1 MKAPPEPKPLSTVRQ
16 AGLLLFDS
24 IALNL
29 FTESCPAYTTFLA
42 EKEAAEKAAAEALK
56 PAKKAGKKK
65 KGGKKKGK
73 KKGTKK
79 KKKK

>member
-1 MKAPPEPKPLSTVRQ
+1 MKAPPEPKPLSSVRQ
-16 AGLLLFDS
+16 AGLMLFDTM
-24 IALNL
+24 ALNL

-56 PAKKAGKKK
+56 PKKK
-65 KGGKKKGK
+65 TGVKKKGKKKG

-79 KKKK
+79 KKKKK